1 MQDLETIR
9 SRMER
14 EAIHRL
20 QETLYNEILPFVVW
34 KDVPECQ
41 ERILAALVA
50 FQEALEAIPVEDT
63 RNHVSGLT
71 KSKAMQECSDVER
84 GGISATKIS

>member
-1 MQDLETIR
+1 
-9 SRMER
+9 MER
-14 EAIHRL
+14 EAIHGL

-50 FQEALEAIPVEDT
+50 FQEELEAIPIEDT
-63 RNHVSGLT
+63 RKHVSGLT
-71 KSKAMQECSDVER
+71 NSKSVQECGDVER